1 MYIYIYI
8 YIYNIY
14 ICVCLCMC
22 VCVCVCTCVRVYVY
36 ITSLEQLLSVSIL
49 AKSFHL
55 SLFKL
60 FKNDHFITRCVLFQ
74 ICNRASRELALR
86 NFIS

>member
-1 MYIYIYI
+1 
-8 YIYNIY
+8 
-14 ICVCLCMC
+14 MC
-22 VCVCVCTCVRVYVY
+22 VRACVRACVHACVRVCVY
-36 ITSLEQLLSVSIL
+36 QLLSVSIL

-60 FKNDHFITRCVLFQ
+60 FKKDHFITRCVLFQ

-86 NFIS
+86 NFISWEY

>member
-1 MYIYIYI
+1 M
-8 YIYNIY
+8 
-14 ICVCLCMC
+14 CVRACVRACVR
-22 VCVCVCTCVRVYVY
+22 VCVCACVRVYVY

-60 FKNDHFITRCVLFQ
+60 FKKDHFITRCVLFQ

-86 NFIS
+86 NFISWEY